1 MGNLAWLQE
10 TNVNWISIGIIVLVA
25 ASILQGFLRGASGS
39 AQSFLFFAAEGVIT
53 VISAVAAWKLGGWLS
68 PLIRDTLVAN
78 NIVIPNTEMGF
89 FQQGYYTF
97 ITGVRDFPLLRSGTL
112 FLVGYTAVKQL
123 LYWLWRQFVFKAGW
137 FDRPLKTLGRHP
149 LWSSGVGGGI
159 GALIG
164 VGRALLLIAALFVFT
179 ALFPQS
185 EFARYVQASGIYMQG
200 ATQVIAPFSGDFL
213 EKQLPVLTKAVGQE
227 YKKILQRKYEVVDAK
242 IPSDIAEAALKIT
255 ADKTDDEA
263 KARALYQWVGT
274 RIQYDWD
281 KVELYERERIW
292 KEQTPEDTFATR
304 EGVCIDYSRLYA
316 VMARAVGL
324 EVKVITGQGYD
335 GRGSYGPHAWNEVYV
350 GAKNA
355 WLPLDSTWVSSGANW
370 FNPPNFDNTHIRDV

>member
-1 MGNLAWLQE
+1 MENLAWLQG
-10 TNVNWISIGIIVLVA
+10 TNVNLISIGIVILVV
-25 ASILQGFLRGASGS
+25 ASIVQGFLRGASGS

-53 VISAVAAWKLGGWLS
+53 IISVLAAWRLGEWIS
-68 PLIRDTLVAN
+68 PVIRDALIAK
-78 NIVIPNTEMGF
+78 NIGIPNVDMGF
-89 FQQGYYTF
+89 LQQGYYTF
-97 ITGVRDFPLLRSGTL
+97 ITGIRDFPLLRSGTL
-112 FLVGYTAVKQL
+112 FLIGYTAVKQL
-123 LYWLWRQFVFKAGW
+123 LYWLWRQFIFKTRW
-137 FDRPLKTLGRHP
+137 FDRPLQKVERHP

-159 GALIG
+159 GAIIG
-164 VGRALLLIAALFVFT
+164 TGRALMLIAALFVFT

-213 EKQLPVLTKAVGQE
+213 EKQLPVLTKAVEQE

-242 IPSDIAEAALKIT
+242 IPADIAEAAKQIT
-255 ADKTDDEA
+255 AGKTDDEA

-274 RIQYDWD
+274 RIQYDWG

-316 VMARAVGL
+316 VMARSVGL
-324 EVKVITGQGYD
+324 DVKVVTGQGYD
-335 GRGSYGPHAWNEVYV
+335 GRGSYGPHAWNEVYLS
-350 GAKNA
+350 AKQA
-355 WLPLDSTWVSSGANW
+355 WVPLDSTWVSSGANW